1 MAALTI
7 TSARIPSGD
16 APICGVTLAP
26 YVLVRRSD
34 GQSCNGEDCPEEG
47 SGDARFALRFRW
59 YRSVVNKG
67 GAVCFIHQVRCNV
80 SEVCCAACS
89 TRKVQHCLTVQDTL
103 LQHTAD
109 CHQLAATFAP

>member
-67 GAVCFIHQVRCNV
+67 GAVCFIHQV
-80 SEVCCAACS
+80 CCYRSHA
-89 TRKVQHCLTVQDTL
+89 RKCAVV
-103 LQHTAD
+103 
-109 CHQLAATFAP
+109 LAAPGRSSTA